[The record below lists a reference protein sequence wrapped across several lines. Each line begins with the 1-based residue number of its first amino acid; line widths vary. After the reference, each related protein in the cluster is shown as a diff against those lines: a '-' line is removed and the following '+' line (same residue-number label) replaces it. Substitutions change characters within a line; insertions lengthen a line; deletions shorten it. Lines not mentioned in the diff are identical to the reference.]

1 MSLGQNELCSSTG
14 ATREKRS
21 PGGRVGEDP
30 GRRDLQD
37 PGVRGVRDGLKR
49 ANNALDSGVIL
60 DSLPQEQQAQ
70 P

>member
-21 PGGRVGEDP
+21 AGGRLGEDP

-37 PGVRGVRDGLKR
+37 PGVQGVRDGPKR